1 MYNSTTNYTITEYNL
16 LVEFSKT
23 AWLNLGAFLPNLKV
37 KCDIFQTLHVRVP
50 GRELENL
57 FLF

>member
-1 MYNSTTNYTITEYNL
+1 MYNSTTTQTIQYNL